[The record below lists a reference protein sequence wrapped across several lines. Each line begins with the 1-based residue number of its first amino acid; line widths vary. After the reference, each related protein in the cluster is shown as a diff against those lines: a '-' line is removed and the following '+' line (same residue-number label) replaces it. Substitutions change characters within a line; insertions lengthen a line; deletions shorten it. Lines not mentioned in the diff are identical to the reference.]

1 MAIKV
6 KNNLLAI
13 RSLGQLN
20 INITELGKAL
30 TKVSGGQKINS
41 AGDDAS
47 GLAISE
53 KMRVRI
59 RALEQDIQNVKNGR
73 AMLDTAEGG
82 LQRQLDLMRTIK
94 AKVIDAANDSN
105 TDEDRMTIQ
114 KEIDHH
120 FQEIQSIAYQ
130 RRAVKAPC
138 FSYGDETA
146 QKYRL

>member
-1 MAIKV
+1 M
-6 KNNLLAI
+6 

-30 TKVSGGQKINS
+30 TKVSSGQKINS

-53 KMRVRI
+53 KMRVRM

-73 AMLDTAEGG
+73 AMLNTAEGG

-105 TDEDRMTIQ
+105 TEMDRQTITLAL
-114 KEIDHH
+114 IVLHPRPP
-120 FQEIQSIAYQ
+120 FL
-130 RRAVKAPC
+130 
-138 FSYGDETA
+138 YGT
-146 QKYRL
+146 